1 LINLP
6 LFDQS
11 KLIKSNGSTSL
22 TTEAEAIRLSNE
34 LRSQPM
40 RSFIDMAG
48 NRVDIP
54 AKQGFDCETTDFM
67 TMVNWLADT
76 RIKKSESLIAFVH
89 RVMAVRFPNEYAQNK
104 SKIDSRYRLEM
115 DMIESKAKNDIS
127 WLGEVGFSNMVR
139 LDKSLTSENNKVIKQ
154 RNGEIKVMRK

>member
-1 LINLP
+1 MINLP

-34 LRSQPM
+34 LRSKPM

-54 AKQGFDCETTDFM
+54 AKQGFDCETADFT

-104 SKIDSRYRLEM
+104 SKIDSRYKLEM

-139 LDKSLTSENNKVIKQ
+139 LDKSLTSENNIVIKQ

>member
-1 LINLP
+1 MINLS

-40 RSFIDMAG
+40 KSFIDMAG

-104 SKIDSRYRLEM
+104 SKIDSRYKLEM

>member
-1 LINLP
+1 MINLP

-40 RSFIDMAG
+40 RSFIDMSG

-89 RVMAVRFPNEYAQNK
+89 RVMAVRFPNQYAQNK

>member
-40 RSFIDMAG
+40 RSFIDMSG

-89 RVMAVRFPNEYAQNK
+89 RVMAVRFPNQYAQNK